1 MTKVRR
7 PYSRVYWEVIDDPKF
22 AHVWDDDRA
31 LATWLRLLVAAD
43 MAWPAS
49 ATLPRSSHAKS
60 VAVLVDA
67 GLVDRQA
74 GDRYR
79 IHGLDKERNAR
90 SEQAAGAANARHN
103 GMHPDEPP
111 HPASTADGMR
121 PHPVSTAQRVPSQD
135 EQRKDETRRDEP
147 SNGARDP
154 MGSTGELDEAFLSWM
169 QRTHQVTVRPGNGW
183 HLRIIDWFRQGTS
196 FDDAKDAVTAAVE
209 AGARL
214 DRQVIPAA
222 EDILFPRRSPR
233 SETPAERKERER
245 QEYLDRTRA
254 EVAAAKVAQA

>member
-121 PHPVSTAQRVPSQD
+121 PHPVSNAQRMPSQD
-135 EQRKDETRRDEP
+135 EQRRAEQRRDEASKAHARNGSDVWDVSLLIEELTGRTP
-147 SNGARDP
+147 SPKVTEDLRADVEQLGAARVMDAIREVHAEGPGPFDP
-154 MGSTGELDEAFLSWM
+154 
-169 QRTHQVTVRPGNGW
+169 
-183 HLRIIDWFRQGTS
+183 
-196 FDDAKDAVTAAVE
+196 
-209 AGARL
+209 AGLVYGAHN
-214 DRQVIPAA
+214 A
-222 EDILFPRRSPR
+222 LFPLPGSRR
-233 SETPAERKERER
+233 ETPAERKERER
-245 QEYLDRTRA
+245 QEYLARTRA
-254 EVAAAKVAQA
+254 EMAAAKAAQA